1 MGSKLELLKKIKKD
15 ILNGTSYSVDFLLS
29 PEIEQSLSAK
39 GIKIRKIFAP
49 LLRTV
54 YLTQTKYKL
63 VKSNKNHKIKTSKGK
78 IFVVNHRQSDD
89 IVLGANAIGESGYFV
104 FGNKYLALDTTNGLG
119 LWAYG
124 MILLDRDNPENRKQ
138 TYAKM
143 KYVIEHGGNII
154 IYPEGYW
161 NLDDN
166 GLADERHK
174 ADDHNSE
181 NWLIQDL
188 NIGALRLAQETGS
201 PIIPTIL
208 HYDEVNG
215 KKCYSL
221 KGEPFY
227 ISKTDD
233 VFERKNILLEK
244 MWGMYYELMSKYST
258 YSRVEL
264 EKNGITLKEQW
275 EQLKKELVS
284 DCDIP
289 KTGYKLDLKDEKR
302 IGKAKSPSTIT
313 ANEEAFAH
321 LDKLIPKKENAFL
334 LSKRLTGRKK
344 DT

>member
-1 MGSKLELLKKIKKD
+1 MSKKLETLKKLKND

-29 PEIEQSLSAK
+29 PEIEKSLSEN

-49 LLRTV
+49 LLRKI

-63 VKSNKNHKIKTSKGK
+63 IKENKNPKIKTNKGK

-104 FGNKYLALDTTNGLG
+104 FGNKFLALDTTNGLG

-138 TYAKM
+138 TYEKM

-166 GLADERHK
+166 GLADERHR

-188 NIGALRLAQETGS
+188 NIGAIRLAQETGS

-233 VFERKNILLEK
+233 IFERKNILLEK
-244 MWGMYYELMSKYST
+244 MWTMYYDLMSKYST
-258 YSRVEL
+258 YSRLEL

-275 EQLKKELVS
+275 EQLKKELIS

-302 IGKAKSPSTIT
+302 IGKAKSHNTIT
-313 ANEEAFAH
+313 TNEEAFAH
-321 LDKLIPKKENAFL
+321 LDELIPKKENAFL
-334 LSKRLTGRKK
+334 LSKRLTGIKK

>member
-1 MGSKLELLKKIKKD
+1 MGKQLELLKKIKKD

-29 PEIEQSLSAK
+29 PEIEQSLSK
-39 GIKIRKIFAP
+39 NGIKIRKIFAP
-49 LLRTV
+49 LLRKV

-63 VKSNKNHKIKTSKGK
+63 IKENNNSILKTKKGK

-124 MILLDRDNPENRKQ
+124 VILLDRDNPLNRKQ

-143 KYVIEHGGNII
+143 KYIIENGGNII

-166 GLADERHK
+166 GLSDERHR

-188 NIGALRLAQETGS
+188 NIGAIRLAQETGS

-208 HYDEVNG
+208 HYDETKG
-215 KKCYSL
+215 RKCYSL
-221 KGEPFY
+221 KGEPFFV
-227 ISKTDD
+227 SKTDD
-233 VFERKNILLEK
+233 LFEQKDKLLEQ
-244 MWGMYYELMSKYST
+244 MWTMYYELMSKYST
-258 YSRVEL
+258 YSRLEL
-264 EKNGITLKEQW
+264 EQNGISLKEQW
-275 EQLKKELVS
+275 EQLKKELIS

-289 KTGYKLDLKDEKR
+289 KTGYKLDLSDEKR
-302 IGKAKSPSTIT
+302 IGKAKTINGIT
-313 ANEEAFAH
+313 SNEEAFAH
-321 LDKLIPKKENAFL
+321 IEKLIPKKENAFL

>member
-15 ILNGTSYSVDFLLS
+15 ILNWTSFSVAFLLS
-29 PEIEQSLSAK
+29 PELEQSLSAK

-63 VKSNKNHKIKTSKGK
+63 VKSNKKHKIRTSKGK

-124 MILLDRDNPENRKQ
+124 MILHDRDNPEYRKQ

-188 NIGALRLAQETGS
+188 NIGA
-201 PIIPTIL
+201 
-208 HYDEVNG
+208 
-215 KKCYSL
+215 
-221 KGEPFY
+221 
-227 ISKTDD
+227 
-233 VFERKNILLEK
+233 
-244 MWGMYYELMSKYST
+244 
-258 YSRVEL
+258 
-264 EKNGITLKEQW
+264 
-275 EQLKKELVS
+275 
-284 DCDIP
+284 
-289 KTGYKLDLKDEKR
+289 
-302 IGKAKSPSTIT
+302 
-313 ANEEAFAH
+313 
-321 LDKLIPKKENAFL
+321 
-334 LSKRLTGRKK
+334 
-344 DT
+344 